1 MDSLNKI
8 NTFFRKIRKSSWK
21 LAILVL
27 VLFLSVE
34 PTRVADIPLVAEVF
48 VFANNI
54 YNYVISVV
62 YEMFDIPILSDI
74 IGFNNSLLAILAN
87 VLPLLWLI
95 SVAVVWVTDFA
106 KKITTKLQE
115 EKLKPKKVVNKQK
128 PVRKHNTNKKPVK
141 YMFGSAVA
149 LTPLQKIRAMLELKE
164 LKEQCEM
171 VFYENKNTYLRL
183 QRMVVNDSMNEKK
196 DEILDWGVN
205 NRIDV
210 PFAIDDLKGNIV
222 FFLEDGNA
230 KFKVKIGNA
239 DAGTSMKLNSPT
251 SVDIDYGTGRK
262 LLLFV
267 VTWIGDEGKC

>member
-21 LAILVL
+21 LSILVL

-210 PFAIDDLKGNIV
+210 PFVIDDLKGNIV

-230 KFKVKIGNA
+230 KFKVQIGNA
-239 DAGTSMKLNSPT
+239 IAETSMKLNSPT

-262 LLLFV
+262 LLLLV